1 MKKLTLLTFL
11 GLFSY
16 LGSAQNN
23 TMNNQELPFAQMNR
37 SEADFGPGNMLKRMI
52 DGLGFRYYYA
62 SENLRT
68 EDLDYR
74 PNPDARSTDE
84 TLDHIYDLS
93 LTISNAAMATPNI
106 RPSEKKQMTYAELRA
121 QTLINFK
128 SASDVLKD
136 LNEQEVQQ
144 VKIIFQTP
152 RGNSEFPVWNLIN
165 GPIAD
170 ALTHVGQVASYRRSS
185 GNPQRSGVNVF
196 TGTAKE

>member
-1 MKKLTLLTFL
+1 MKKLILITFL

-23 TMNNQELPFAQMNR
+23 TMNNQELPFAQMNK

-62 SENLRT
+62 SENLRP

-74 PNPDARSTDE
+74 PNSDARSTGE

-93 LTISNAAMATPNI
+93 LTISNAAMTRPNI
-106 RPSEKKQMTYAELRA
+106 RPAEKKQMTYAEMRA
-121 QTLINFK
+121 QTLINLK
-128 SASDVLKD
+128 AASDAMKG
-136 LNEQEVQQ
+136 LNQQQ
-144 VKIIFQTP
+144 VEQLKIIFQTP

-185 GNPQRSGVNVF
+185 GNPQRTGVNVF
-196 TGTAKE
+196 TGSVKE